1 MSENE
6 AKQGPIAQ
14 KVENIGRTTMM
25 GVGVIGYCATLIW
38 ETLYWAIRGKSMG
51 QPIRLSA
58 VVDQMMEIGIR
69 AIPIVALLALAVGMM
84 LAIQGIYTLSIF
96 GAESQVTYG
105 IAFSV
110 VREFSPLITGILVAG
125 RSGSAL
131 AARIGIMTINQEVD
145 ALSVMGINPVR
156 FLVAPAMFAMLI
168 MMPCLTF
175 LSDVVGLLGGG
186 LYVALDLKISLSAYW
201 ADILKIISN
210 GDLTHGLMKS
220 VLFGV
225 LIVIIGVANGA
236 GVQGGAEGVGKV
248 TTRAVV
254 QSISAIVITDMFF
267 AFMVTR

>member
-1 MSENE
+1 MSE
-6 AKQGPIAQ
+6 Q
-14 KVENIGRTTMM
+14 KGKSHPVADTLEKIGRTTV
-25 GVGVIGYCATLIW
+25 VGIAEIGYCASLIW
-38 ETLYWAIRGKSMG
+38 DSLYWLVLGRKMG
-51 QPIRLSA
+51 QPVRLRA
-58 VVDQMMEIGIR
+58 VVEQMMEIGIR
-69 AIPIVALLALAVGMM
+69 AIPIVSLLALAVGMM
-84 LAIQGIYTLSIF
+84 LAIQGIYTMRIF

-131 AARIGIMTINQEVD
+131 AARIGIMNINQEVD

-156 FLVAPAMFAMLI
+156 FLVAPALIAMMI

-186 LYVALDLKISLSAYW
+186 LYVALDLKISMAAYW
-201 ADILKIISN
+201 SDILRIISN
-210 GDLTHGLMKS
+210 GDLTHGLSKS
-220 VLFGV
+220 VLFGL
-225 LIVIIGVANGA
+225 LIVVIGVANGA
-236 GVQGGAEGVGKV
+236 GVRGGAEGVGKV

-254 QSISAIVITDMFF
+254 QSISAIVLTDMIF

>member
-1 MSENE
+1 MSEEE
-6 AKQGPIAQ
+6 ARQSPIAQ
-14 KVENIGRTTMM
+14 KVENVGRSTLIG
-25 GVGVIGYCATLIW
+25 VSVIGYCASLIW
-38 ETLYWAIRGKSMG
+38 ESLYWAILGKAMG
-51 QPIRLSA
+51 QPVRLRA
-58 VVDQMMEIGIR
+58 IVEQMMEIGVR

-131 AARIGIMTINQEVD
+131 AARIGIMNINQEVD

-156 FLVAPAMFAMLI
+156 FLVAPAMYAMLL

-201 ADILKIISN
+201 SDIIKIISN
-210 GDLTHGLMKS
+210 GDLTHGLSKS
-220 VLFGV
+220 MLFGV
-225 LIVIIGVANGA
+225 LIVVIGVANGA
-236 GVQGGAEGVGKV
+236 SVQGGAEGVGKV

-254 QSISAIVITDMFF
+254 QSISAIVLTDMFF